1 MRDQPSIL
9 VVDDNEDLLRTLS
22 LILKRSGYCVDTADD
37 GLSAVDKFRM
47 RHFDVALMDILMPRM
62 NGVEAFRRIREI
74 DPGARVILM
83 TAYYEEELITM
94 ALSEGAHSAVYK
106 PIDIGH
112 MMGLIKEAAS

>member
-47 RHFDVALMDILMPRM
+47 RHFDVASLFVRLPDPLQLRRRVLTGTATHDVPTHAL
-62 NGVEAFRRIREI
+62 VLHECVQAFHRC
-74 DPGARVILM
+74 PGPKDGFLPA
-83 TAYYEEELITM
+83 
-94 ALSEGAHSAVYK
+94 
-106 PIDIGH
+106 
-112 MMGLIKEAAS
+112 GL